1 MSDWQASFHA
11 AHPSHATM
19 QEMSAEIADGL
30 QPETAAAPAPALA
43 QLGGKGKA
51 KKDGRTY
58 EARCKADLY
67 KLACKRDIKG
77 RASMSKDE
85 LIAALRK

>member
-1 MSDWQASFHA
+1 MSDWQASFLA

-43 QLGGKGKA
+43 QLGGGKA
-51 KKDGRTY
+51 KKDARTY
-58 EARCKADLY
+58 EARSKADLY

-77 RASMSKDE
+77 RASMNKE
-85 LIAALRK
+85 CLIAALRK